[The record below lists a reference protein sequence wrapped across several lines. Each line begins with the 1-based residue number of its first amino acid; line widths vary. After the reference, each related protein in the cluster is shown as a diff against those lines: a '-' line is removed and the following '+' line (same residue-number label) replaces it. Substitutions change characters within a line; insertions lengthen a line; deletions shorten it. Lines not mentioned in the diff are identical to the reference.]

1 MKKKGFNITKIN
13 KNLKTTD
20 SILAFSNVAAYVI
33 GGKIK
38 FLILIS
44 ILLVTYAIYIRFYPY
59 IYIETRTKKEKG
71 TAFQMPLA
79 GALIAIFS
87 CLIASKNINCD
98 FVNIIKI
105 AFCLTAI
112 LAVPYIIKSLRTE
125 CPQRLGR
132 KASVILAVLAISFSI
147 VLPLNIVLTFDKP
160 VHETVTITDK
170 DINTGDNANSYFLYG
185 NWKGEEA
192 EFSVSRSTY
201 KETSVGDVEKI
212 CIRKSVLGLKYYTI
226 HK

>member
-1 MKKKGFNITKIN
+1 MKKNGFNITKVN
-13 KNLKTTD
+13 KNLKTVD

-71 TAFQMPLA
+71 TAFQMPLT
-79 GALIAIFS
+79 GAFIAMFS
-87 CLIASKNINCD
+87 CLIVSKNINCG

-160 VHETVTITDK
+160 VHETVSITDK
-170 DINTGDNANSYFLYG
+170 DVNTGDNANSYFLYG

-201 KETSVGDVEKI
+201 KETSIGDVKKI
-212 CIRKSVLGLKYYTI
+212 CIRKSVLGLEYYTI

>member
-38 FLILIS
+38 CLILIS

-87 CLIASKNINCD
+87 CLIASKNINCG

-112 LAVPYIIKSLRTE
+112 LVVPYIIKSLRTE

-201 KETSVGDVEKI
+201 KETSVGDVKKI

>member
-13 KNLKTTD
+13 KNLKTAD

-59 IYIETRTKKEKG
+59 IYIETRTKK
-71 TAFQMPLA
+71 T
-79 GALIAIFS
+79 
-87 CLIASKNINCD
+87 
-98 FVNIIKI
+98 
-105 AFCLTAI
+105 
-112 LAVPYIIKSLRTE
+112 
-125 CPQRLGR
+125 
-132 KASVILAVLAISFSI
+132 SVIFAVLAISFSI
-147 VLPLNIVLTFDKP
+147 VLPLNVVLTFDKP

-170 DINTGDNANSYFLYG
+170 DVNTGDNANSYLLYG

-192 EFSVSRSTY
+192 EFNVSRSTY
-201 KETSVGDVEKI
+201 KETSIGDVKKI
-212 CIRKSVLGLKYYTI
+212 CIRKSVLGLEYYTI

>member
-1 MKKKGFNITKIN
+1 MKKKGFNITKVN
-13 KNLKTTD
+13 KNLKTAD

-71 TAFQMPLA
+71 TAFQMPLT
-79 GALIAIFS
+79 GAFIAMFS
-87 CLIASKNINCD
+87 CLIVSKNINCG

-112 LAVPYIIKSLRTE
+112 LVVPYIIKSLRTE

-132 KASVILAVLAISFSI
+132 KASVIWWYWLFPFL
-147 VLPLNIVLTFDKP
+147 L
-160 VHETVTITDK
+160 
-170 DINTGDNANSYFLYG
+170 YF
-185 NWKGEEA
+185 
-192 EFSVSRSTY
+192 R
-201 KETSVGDVEKI
+201 
-212 CIRKSVLGLKYYTI
+212 
-226 HK
+226 